1 MRFFSV
7 ETHILL
13 KGVKR
18 KERVLQHLIKRD
30 DDDDDDIINKMNT
43 INALQSI
50 ARGQNVRFGR
60 RSRGTRV
67 DRTGIC
73 VRGPSI
79 ANTHKNLSKRLSNRR
94 PCIKAR
100 CGIQRDT
107 VKLSLIH
114 I

>member
-43 INALQSI
+43 IN
-50 ARGQNVRFGR
+50 
-60 RSRGTRV
+60 
-67 DRTGIC
+67 
-73 VRGPSI
+73 
-79 ANTHKNLSKRLSNRR
+79 
-94 PCIKAR
+94 
-100 CGIQRDT
+100 
-107 VKLSLIH
+107 SL
-114 I
+114 

>member
-43 INALQSI
+43 INA
-50 ARGQNVRFGR
+50 
-60 RSRGTRV
+60 
-67 DRTGIC
+67 
-73 VRGPSI
+73 
-79 ANTHKNLSKRLSNRR
+79 H
-94 PCIKAR
+94 
-100 CGIQRDT
+100 
-107 VKLSLIH
+107 
-114 I
+114 

>member
-43 INALQSI
+43 INAL
-50 ARGQNVRFGR
+50 
-60 RSRGTRV
+60 
-67 DRTGIC
+67 
-73 VRGPSI
+73 
-79 ANTHKNLSKRLSNRR
+79 
-94 PCIKAR
+94 
-100 CGIQRDT
+100 
-107 VKLSLIH
+107 
-114 I
+114 